1 MSEHILYSLPPLVQ
15 ATVLKRPSKS
25 IKSPYVA
32 DVILSNNTNALAHSL
47 SLGCK
52 GLCDK
57 DATVFLT
64 SLNTIHKDDKPHCNY
79 TIQFGFQDNVLVGVN
94 PKLAEH
100 IIHNALRNNLLPF
113 LQNLTL
119 IKREV
124 SVFLDN
130 HVDSRFDFGG
140 YTSDN
145 VPFLLEV
152 KNVPLAFHINAVP
165 KDKKNFIPPPGTN
178 PMHKIAVFPDG
189 HKKHIDDPVSPRA
202 LKHIRELTFLKKHT
216 SARCLLCFVV
226 QRHDATTFELS
237 ATDPEY
243 AEAVRIAVSVGVE
256 VYAIFVRW
264 SFEGH
269 AYLHN
274 ILPIT
279 F

>member
-1 MSEHILYSLPPLVQ
+1 MSILYSLPPLAK
-15 ATVLKRPSKS
+15 ATVVKRPSAL

-32 DVILSNNTNALAHSL
+32 DVIFQNNTTSLAHSL

-57 DATVFLT
+57 NATVYLT
-64 SLNTIHKDDKPHCNY
+64 ELYSNHKDNKPHCKY
-79 TIQFGFQDNVLVGVN
+79 TIQFAVQDNVLVGVN

-100 IIHNALRNNLLPF
+100 IVYNALRNNLFPF
-113 LQNLTL
+113 LNHLSH

-124 SVFLDN
+124 SVFIEN

-140 YTSDN
+140 YTHDG

-165 KDKKNFIPPPGTN
+165 KDKKNFIPPPNTD
-178 PMHKIAVFPDG
+178 PMQKIAVFPDG
-189 HKKHIDDPVSPRA
+189 HKKHINDPVSPRA
-202 LKHIRELTFLKKHT
+202 LKHIRELTFIKQHT

-226 QRHDATTFELS
+226 QRHDAATFELS

-243 AEAVRIAVSVGVE
+243 AAAVRHAISVGVE
-256 VYAIFVRW
+256 VYAIFIRW

-274 ILPIT
+274 ILPL
-279 F
+279 